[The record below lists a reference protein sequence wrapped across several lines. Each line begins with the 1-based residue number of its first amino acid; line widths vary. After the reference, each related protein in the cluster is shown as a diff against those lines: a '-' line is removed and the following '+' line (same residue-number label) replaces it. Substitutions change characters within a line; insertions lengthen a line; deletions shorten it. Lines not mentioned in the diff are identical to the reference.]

1 MSMRARSAAVMAA
14 LLSCLGVGTVAAVG
28 AADEPPAA
36 SSRVGL
42 AAQSD
47 CDVGGMPTHPYG
59 ERPPEDF
66 LRYRTR
72 PVVIGCAELASGRRF
87 ELVGYQLGSGER
99 SSLCIDQ
106 YDFETGV
113 SWGCGSNVVRGR
125 AIDATSREH
134 TAGHV
139 PVVAGTVAP
148 SVARAVVRSEID
160 GRLRRH
166 PAALVAVRDPLLL
179 RTIGVRKPFGRY
191 LAEVPAGARAA
202 TAEALGARGRTLG
215 LAFFPGFRGPVGEG
229 RACYSRPRVARMRLL
244 DPARVGQE
252 SRLRIVATYPGGYIG
267 SMDVN
272 VGGRGGAHAD
282 LVDARPHRDG
292 GRRVVTLPVSFTR
305 RGTVGVDVTAEGL
318 PLSPRCRRGPIRRS
332 APKTLV
338 VRVR

>member
-1 MSMRARSAAVMAA
+1 MRAKSAAVLAA
-14 LLSCLGVGTVAAVG
+14 LLSCLSVGVLAAVG
-28 AADEPPAA
+28 AADEPPGGP
-36 SSRVGL
+36 SRAGL
-42 AAQSD
+42 AAQTD
-47 CDVGGMPTHPYG
+47 CDVGGAPTHPYG
-59 ERPPEDF
+59 ERPPEGS
-66 LRYRTR
+66 LRYSTR
-72 PVVIGCAELASGRRF
+72 PVVIGCTELASGRGF
-87 ELVGYQLGSGER
+87 ELVGYQLGRGER
-99 SSLCIDQ
+99 SELCIDQ

-113 SWGCGSNVVRGR
+113 SWGCGSNVVHAGG
-125 AIDATSREH
+125 AIDGTSRER

-139 PVVAGTVAP
+139 PVVAGTVAGI
-148 SVARAVVRSEID
+148 VARVVVRSEVD

-166 PAALVAVRDPLLL
+166 PPALVRVRDRELL
-179 RTIGVRKPFGRY
+179 RMIDVRKAFGRY

-229 RACYSRPRVARMRLL
+229 RACYSRPRIARMRLL
-244 DPARVGQE
+244 DPARVAQE

-282 LVDARPHRDG
+282 LVHARPRRAG
-292 GRRVVTLPVSFTR
+292 GRRVVTLPVGFTR
-305 RGTVGVDVTAEGL
+305 RGIVAVDVTAEGL
-318 PLSPRCRRGPIRRS
+318 PLSPRCNTGPIRHS